1 MHVMAVAS
9 QKGGSGKTTLAGH
22 IAVQAEMAGAGPVA
36 VVDTDPQASLADWW
50 NERTESTPVFMRTT
64 VANLDTDLKRLQE
77 HGINLVIID
86 TPPAITNTI
95 TEVVQVADLV
105 VVPTRPSPHDLRA
118 VGASVDLIEGLN
130 KPLVFVVNGA
140 TLRAKVTSEVA
151 IALSQHGTVSPSII
165 HQRVGFATSMTDGRT
180 VMEIQGQKRASEEI
194 AELWNYLDERL
205 NKTFG
210 KKVRL
215 PFGEILTAASRAFGY
230 GQARA

>member
-1 MHVMAVAS
+1 MHVIAVAS

-22 IAVQAEMAGAGPVA
+22 IAVQAELAGAGPVA

-50 NERTESTPVFMRTT
+50 NERTASTPVFMRTT
-64 VANLDTDLKRLQE
+64 VTNLTDDLKRLRD
-77 HGINLVIID
+77 HDINLVVID

-95 TEVVQVADLV
+95 AEVVQVADLV

-118 VGASVDLIEGLN
+118 VGASVDLIESMN

-140 TLRAKVTSEVA
+140 TQRARVTSEVA
-151 IALSQHGTVSPSII
+151 VALSQHGTVSPSVI

-180 VMEIQGQKRASEEI
+180 VMEIQGQKRAAEEI
-194 AELWNYLDERL
+194 AELWTYLDERL